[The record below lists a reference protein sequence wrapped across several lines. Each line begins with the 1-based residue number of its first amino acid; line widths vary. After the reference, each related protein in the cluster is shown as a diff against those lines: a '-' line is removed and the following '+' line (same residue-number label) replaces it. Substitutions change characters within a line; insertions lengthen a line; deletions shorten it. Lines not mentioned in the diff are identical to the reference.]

1 MHESA
6 LSKTIGTLGSGSG
19 SGSVSGS
26 GEPIPRGPM
35 DKFTTSQPRQTTLN
49 SKWKQEERK
58 EVCRKIG
65 RFMYSKGLPF
75 NTVNDP
81 YWFPMI
87 DAVANF
93 GPGFKPPSMH
103 ELRTWILKE
112 EVNDLSII
120 MEDHKKAWKQYG
132 CSIMSDGWTDGK
144 SRCLINFLVNS
155 PAGTWFMKSI
165 DASDT
170 IKNGELMFKYLD
182 EVVEEIGEENVV
194 QVITDNASNYV
205 NAGMRLMEK
214 RRKLWWTPC
223 AAHCIDLML
232 EDIGKLN
239 VHATTLSRA
248 RQVVKFIYGHT
259 WVLSLMRTFTKNHEL
274 LRPAITR
281 FATAFLTLQSLYKQ
295 KQALIAMFSSE
306 KWCSSTWAKKV
317 EGVKTRSTVLFDPN
331 FWPHVAFCIKTTVP
345 LVSVLR
351 EVDSEER
358 PAMGYIYELMDSAKE
373 KIAFNCRGVER
384 KYGPIW
390 RKIDAR
396 WTPQLHRPLHAAG
409 YYLNPQLRYGD
420 KFSNA
425 DEVRKGLFE
434 CMDRMLDYQE
444 RLKADIQL
452 DSYDQAM
459 GEFGSRIAIDS
470 RTLRSPTSWWMRF
483 GVQHRSCKSLLFES
497 LALLVVLRDVK
508 EIGAHLS
515 RLRERSL
522 QRKQNVDP
530 ILVEEIDSDDEWIA
544 EKEDPLLPL
553 DLCWLQDDELFSVDA
568 IRAVSSNSQETE
580 TSSDH
585 MVSSHS
591 YKRKHNEV
599 PSTSGGKGKEKE
611 LNLTPIDEDEDL
623 HEMGIHDSGHFP
635 TIDTLDEDDDDL
647 EDEDLS

>member
-1 MHESA
+1 MGPTSMHESA
-6 LSKTIGTLGSGSG
+6 LSKTIGTLESGSGSG

-87 DAVANF
+87 DAIANF

-112 EVNDLSII
+112 EVNDLRII
-120 MEDHKKAWKQYG
+120 MKDHKKAWKQYG
-132 CSIMSDGWTDGK
+132 CSIMSDGWTNGK

-223 AAHCIDLML
+223 VAHCIDLML

-281 FATAFLTLQSLYKQ
+281 FAIAFLTLQSLYKQ
-295 KQALIAMFSSE
+295 KQTLIAMFSE

-317 EGVKTRSTVLFDPN
+317 EGVKTQSTVLFDPN

-358 PAMGYIYELMDSAKE
+358 PAMGYIYELMDLAKE

-390 RKIDAR
+390 KKIDAR
-396 WTPQLHRPLHAAG
+396 WTPQLHRPLHAAD
-409 YYLNPQLRYGD
+409 YYLNPQLQYGD

-444 RLKADIQL
+444 RLKVDIQL

-483 GVQHRSCKSLLFES
+483 GGSTPELQNLLFES

-515 RLRERSL
+515 R
-522 QRKQNVDP
+522 KQNVDP
-530 ILVEEIDSDDEWIA
+530 ILVKEIDSDDEWIA

-553 DLCWLQDDELFSVDA
+553 DLCWLQANELFSVDA
-568 IRAVSSNSQETE
+568 IRVVSSNSQETE

>member
-1 MHESA
+1 MGPTSMHESA
-6 LSKTIGTLGSGSG
+6 LSKIIGTLG
-19 SGSVSGS
+19 SGS

-35 DKFTTSQPRQTTLN
+35 DKFTTSQSRQTTLN

-75 NTVNDP
+75 NIVNDP

-87 DAVANF
+87 DAVTNF

-103 ELRTWILKE
+103 KLRTWILKE

-144 SRCLINFLVNS
+144 S
-155 PAGTWFMKSI
+155 
-165 DASDT
+165 
-170 IKNGELMFKYLD
+170 
-182 EVVEEIGEENVV
+182 
-194 QVITDNASNYV
+194 
-205 NAGMRLMEK
+205 
-214 RRKLWWTPC
+214 
-223 AAHCIDLML
+223 
-232 EDIGKLN
+232 
-239 VHATTLSRA
+239 
-248 RQVVKFIYGHT
+248 
-259 WVLSLMRTFTKNHEL
+259 
-274 LRPAITR
+274 
-281 FATAFLTLQSLYKQ
+281 
-295 KQALIAMFSSE
+295 
-306 KWCSSTWAKKV
+306 STWAKKV

-331 FWPHVAFCIKTTVP
+331 FWPHVAFCIKTIVP

-351 EVDSEER
+351 EVDLEER
-358 PAMGYIYELMDSAKE
+358 PAMDYIYELMDSVKE
-373 KIAFNCRGVER
+373 KIAFNCWGVER

-390 RKIDAR
+390 RKIDVR

-420 KFSNA
+420 KFSNV

-444 RLKADIQL
+444 RLKADIRL

-459 GEFGSRIAIDS
+459 GEFGSRIAIDYQ
-470 RTLRSPTSWWMRF
+470 TLRSPTSWWMRF
-483 GVQHRSCKSLLFES
+483 GGLTPELQKVVIRVLSLTCSASRCERNWSTFES
-497 LALLVVLRDVK
+497 
-508 EIGAHLS
+508 
-515 RLRERSL
+515 RSL

-530 ILVEEIDSDDEWIA
+530 ILVEEIDLDDEWIA
-544 EKEDPLLPL
+544 EKEDPFLPL
-553 DLCWLQDDELFSVDA
+553 IFVGFKIMSYSVLMPLELCHP
-568 IRAVSSNSQETE
+568 TP
-580 TSSDH
+580 
-585 MVSSHS
+585 
-591 YKRKHNEV
+591 KRLKHYRITWFLHIPTKGNIMKYQV
-599 PSTSGGKGKEKE
+599 STSGGKGKEKE
-611 LNLTPIDEDEDL
+611 LNLTPSDENEDL